1 MGDIQTTVKNLH
13 PLEVKIILYYKQG
26 EELTVDRV
34 ESDLGLKSGNGN
46 QALSWLAGK
55 GIVTEL
61 RRETK
66 SFFELTELGREWKEK
81 GTPEERMI
89 EYVRI
94 KPGQRLPEI
103 AAALGLDN
111 KDVGSAFG
119 TLSKLNVL
127 AMDAAKGVV
136 MSLPENELL
145 NGRPAKGKAAEH
157 FAVIRGLLEKA
168 AAVSGGLLDHDSLS
182 ETERLAMGGP
192 AGSGLAK
199 KRAAAGV
206 PFREIDRELVVFGFT
221 GGAAESAEGGR
232 DVLAAAL
239 AAAGIT
245 GEETGALTPEML
257 ADGSWREKAF
267 RSYNVRVPPTRLI
280 PGRTNP
286 YVKFLED
293 VKDKLASL
301 GFEEFDGPL
310 VETEFWNSDALFMPQ
325 FHSARDIHDVYRV
338 AGTEGAAV
346 GGGTNTGASGG
357 AAVSG
362 ATATDSGAVSAKN
375 IAARAGH
382 IEEPWLSN
390 VAAAHESGGATG
402 SRGWGYS
409 FDREFTRALI
419 LRSQGTV
426 LSAKTLPHAKIPGKY
441 FGIVRCFR
449 YDKVDATH
457 LPDFY
462 QTEGIVLGEDVNL
475 KTLLGMLEMFAL
487 EVAGAKEVKYVPGY
501 FPFTEPSV
509 EVHIKHPVLGWFELG
524 GSGIFR
530 PEVTESLGVHVPV
543 AAWGIGIDRMALMA
557 LGLNDL
563 RELFSYDIENV
574 RLRRTKEAVL

>member
-1 MGDIQTTVKNLH
+1 MDDIQNTVKNLH
-13 PLEVKIILYYKQG
+13 PLEVRVLLSYTQG
-26 EELTVDRV
+26 DELTA
-34 ESDLGLKSGNGN
+34 EKIEKDLNLKSGNGN

-55 GIVTEL
+55 GIVSEL

-66 SFFELTELGREWKEK
+66 FFFELTGLGREWKER
-81 GTPEERMI
+81 GTPEERLI

-94 KPGQRLPEI
+94 KPGQKLPEI
-103 AAALGLDN
+103 AGVLGLDN
-111 KDVGSAFG
+111 KDMGSAFG
-119 TLSKLNVL
+119 SLSKLGAL
-127 AMDAAKGVV
+127 TMDGSKGLI
-136 MSLPENELL
+136 MPEQELVK
-145 NGRPAKGKAAEH
+145 GRPGGRAAEH
-157 FAVIRGLLEKA
+157 LTLIRGLLERA
-168 AAVSGGLLDHDSLS
+168 AEFEAAGRLLDHEGLS
-182 ETERLAMGGP
+182 EAERLAMG
-192 AGSGLAK
+192 SLAK
-199 KRAAAGV
+199 KRAAAAA
-206 PFREIDRELVVFGFT
+206 PFREIDRETVVFGFT
-221 GGAAESAEGGR
+221 GSTPETGR
-232 DVLAAAL
+232 DTLAAAL
-239 AAAGIT
+239 KAAGIT
-245 GEETGALTPEML
+245 GEETGALTPAML
-257 ADGSWREKAF
+257 ASGSWRGKTF
-267 RSYNVRVPPTRLI
+267 RSYNIKVPPTRLI

-286 YVKFLED
+286 YAKFLED

-338 AGTEGAAV
+338 AGNASPGRGGEAQGAA
-346 GGGTNTGASGG
+346 
-357 AAVSG
+357 
-362 ATATDSGAVSAKN
+362 SAKG
-375 IAARAGH
+375 APAYARI

-402 SRGWGYS
+402 SRGWGYG

-449 YDKVDATH
+449 YDRVDATH

-563 RELFSYDIENV
+563 RELFSCDIENV
-574 RLRRTKEAVL
+574 RLRRTKAAAV